1 MKRLIVALA
10 LLLSVAV
17 LCALSLL
24 SLDRNTDFLLSRMD
38 EMQEAYKRGDAGSC
52 LALSEEFVQE
62 FDERTR
68 FFPFFM
74 RHSDI
79 SKIEESVIV
88 LPVMLRSGEEA
99 HWISELAKCRSQLE
113 KLADMETLTLE
124 NIL

>member
-1 MKRLIVALA
+1 MKRLIVAIA

-17 LCALSLL
+17 LCALFLL
-24 SLDRNTDFLLSRMD
+24 SLDRNIDFLLSRID
-38 EMQEAYKRGDAGSC
+38 EMQEAYERDDAGDC
-52 LALSEEFVQE
+52 LTLSEEFVQE

-79 SKIEESVIV
+79 AKIEESVIV

-99 HWISELAKCRSQLE
+99 HWTSELAKCRNQLE